1 MTSENIKDIRLMVEL
16 VSKDYQRL
24 AADMKALGEFL
35 LPLQREIE
43 NVEHVGS
50 EDK

>member
-24 AADMKALGEFL
+24 ATDMKTLSEFL
-35 LPLQREIE
+35 LPLQKEIE
-43 NVEHVGS
+43 NAENK
-50 EDK
+50 E